1 MMITIIPASAA
12 GNGTSNDPYIITNQ
26 SELQSISNDLSA
38 YYVLGNDIDLSGV
51 TWTPIGSSFNPV
63 VTGFHG
69 YLGGNNYTIT
79 NLYLNGTDTDY
90 IGLFSV
96 ITAGA
101 QIENIMFTDCTV
113 MGKSN
118 VGLVFGACIMA
129 SGVDTQAII
138 SNVDSEN
145 CTVIGSSANV
155 GGIAGISRTY
165 ADIAYVN
172 CDVSNGTVEST
183 SSYIVGG
190 IAGAGAN
197 TNSSAAFTGC
207 TANGMHVK
215 ASSNSVGGIAG
226 YGANTNSSAAFVGC
240 IATSCIIESTSSNNV
255 GGIAGYGAITNSSA
269 AFENCKAVNCVMKG
283 SYYVGGIAGYGAN
296 TNSSAA
302 FAGCAAE
309 MCTVYATSN
318 YAGGICGRIYAG
330 NTGTFTDCIVKYSS
344 IVAPSYVAGICPAWA

>member
-1 MMITIIPASAA
+1 MITIIPASAA
-12 GNGTSNDPYIITNQ
+12 GTGTSNDPYIITNQ

-51 TWTPIGSSFNPV
+51 TWTPIGSSSNPV

-69 YLGGNNYTIT
+69 NLDGYNHTIS
-79 NLYLNGTDTDY
+79 NLYLNGTGTDY

-101 QIENIMFTDCTV
+101 QIKNIMFTDCTV
-113 MGKSN
+113 LGNSN
-118 VGLVFGACIMA
+118 IGLVFGGCVMA

-183 SSYIVGG
+183 SSNIVGG
-190 IAGAGAN
+190 IAGYGAH
-197 TNSSAAFTGC
+197 TNSSAAFEGC
-207 TANGMHVK
+207 IATSCIIEST
-215 ASSNSVGGIAG
+215 SSNSVGGIAG
-226 YGANTNSSAAFVGC
+226 YGANTNSSAAF
-240 IATSCIIESTSSNNV
+240 
-255 GGIAGYGAITNSSA
+255 
-269 AFENCKAVNCVMKG
+269 
-283 SYYVGGIAGYGAN
+283 
-296 TNSSAA
+296 
-302 FAGCAAE
+302 AGCTAE
-309 MCTVYATSN
+309 MCTVYAKSN

-330 NTGTFTDCIVKYSS
+330 NTGTFTDCTVKYSS

>member
-1 MMITIIPASAA
+1 MTWQKIKTISLSLIILMMITIIPASAA

-51 TWTPIGSSFNPV
+51 TWTPIGSSSNPV
-63 VTGFHG
+63 VTGF
-69 YLGGNNYTIT
+69 YGNLDGRNHTIT

-145 CTVIGSSANV
+145 CTVIGSSAAV
-155 GGIAGISRTY
+155 GGIAGL
-165 ADIAYVN
+165 
-172 CDVSNGTVEST
+172 
-183 SSYIVGG
+183 
-190 IAGAGAN
+190 GAN

-215 ASSNSVGGIAG
+215 ASSH
-226 YGANTNSSAAFVGC
+226 
-240 IATSCIIESTSSNNV
+240 
-255 GGIAGYGAITNSSA
+255 
-269 AFENCKAVNCVMKG
+269 
-283 SYYVGGIAGYGAN
+283 YVGGIAGYGAY

-302 FAGCAAE
+302 FAGCTAE
-309 MCTVYATSN
+309 MCTVHATSN

-344 IVAPSYVAGICPAWA
+344 IVAPSYVAGICPSWV

>member
-12 GNGTSNDPYIITNQ
+12 GTGTSNDPYVITNQ

-38 YYVLGNDIDLSGV
+38 YYILGNDIDLSGV
-51 TWTPIGSSFNPV
+51 TWTPIGSSSNPV

-69 YLGGNNYTIT
+69 NLDGYNHTIS
-79 NLYLNGTDTDY
+79 NLYLNGTVTDY

-101 QIENIMFTDCTV
+101 QIKNIMFTDCTV
-113 MGKSN
+113 LGKSN

-129 SGVDTQAII
+129 DGVDTQAII
-138 SNVDSEN
+138 LNVDSEN
-145 CTVIGSSANV
+145 CTVIGSSYAV

-183 SSYIVGG
+183 SSNTVGG
-190 IAGAGAN
+190 IAGYGAY

-215 ASSNSVGGIAG
+215 ASSN
-226 YGANTNSSAAFVGC
+226 
-240 IATSCIIESTSSNNV
+240 NV
-255 GGIAGYGAITNSSA
+255 GGIAGYGAHTNSSA
-269 AFENCKAVNCVMKG
+269 AF
-283 SYYVGGIAGYGAN
+283 
-296 TNSSAA
+296 T
-302 FAGCAAE
+302 GCTAE

-330 NTGTFTDCIVKYSS
+330 NTGTFTGCAVKYSS
-344 IVAPSYVAGICPAWA
+344 IVAPSYAAGICPAWA

>member
-1 MMITIIPASAA
+1 MTWQKIKTISLSLIILMMITIIPASAA

-155 GGIAGISRTY
+155 GGIAGSSRTY

-183 SSYIVGG
+183 SSSAVGG
-190 IAGAGAN
+190 IAGLGAN
-197 TNSSAAFTGC
+197 PTSSAAFTGC

-215 ASSNSVGGIAG
+215 ASSNS
-226 YGANTNSSAAFVGC
+226 
-240 IATSCIIESTSSNNV
+240 V